1 MRTRSE
7 RGVTLIEL
15 MVTVTIIAILSL
27 LAVPSFAPMLNKQ
40 RIRNASMDL
49 VSTVTLARSEA
60 IKRNTVVNVSANA
73 AGWNAGWSVAPGTA
87 AAIRSEAALSGIT
100 ITEANAN
107 TQFQF
112 GGNGRMQQ
120 PLSVAFTIKPT
131 TTISGVQPACV
142 KVGATGRAQ
151 VLTGACS

>member
-1 MRTRSE
+1 MRTQSE
-7 RGVTLIEL
+7 SGFTLVEL
-15 MVTVTIIAILSL
+15 MVTVTIVVILTL
-27 LAVPSFAPMLNKQ
+27 LAVPSFAPMLNGQ
-40 RIRNASMDL
+40 RIKNASLDL

-100 ITEANAN
+100 ITETNAN

-120 PLSVAFTIKPT
+120 PLNVSFTIKPT
-131 TTISGVQPACV
+131 TAITGVQPVCV

-151 VLTGACS
+151 ILTGACS